1 MRPTRQRDASDRTN
15 KPRGIKEAS
24 QDLEEKN
31 LIKQK
36 EELLTAFRENRAA
49 MLACARRWPDEK
61 VEETFLGEWSLLDL
75 LAHLAAWDDA
85 NRAGVSSVRFARL
98 PAFYAHKDTDW
109 ETFNAGLVKLY
120 RRRTLAE
127 QITLVERSFA
137 GLMDTLNHFKVEVIF
152 KDFGVRY
159 KDATVIIARLVESE
173 LKDEQVHLEQMRA
186 WLNPS

>member
-1 MRPTRQRDASDRTN
+1 MTKDME
-15 KPRGIKEAS
+15 KEK
-24 QDLEEKN
+24 ET
-31 LIKQK
+31 LIK
-36 EELLTAFRENRAA
+36 AFRENREA
-49 MLACARRWPDEK
+49 LIECARNWPADK

-75 LAHLAAWDDA
+75 LAHLAGWDDA
-85 NRAGVSSVRFARL
+85 NRAGASSVRFARL

-159 KDATVIIARLVESE
+159 KDYTVIIARLIESE
-173 LKDEQVHLEQMRA
+173 LKDERVHLEQMRA